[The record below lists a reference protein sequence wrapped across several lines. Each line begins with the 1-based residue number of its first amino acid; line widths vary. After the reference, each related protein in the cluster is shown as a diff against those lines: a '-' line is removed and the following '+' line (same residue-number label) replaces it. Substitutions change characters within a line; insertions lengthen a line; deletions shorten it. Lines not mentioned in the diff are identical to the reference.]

1 MTAEEGSMSLIEDY
15 LHAIALLLPEAQRED
30 IIAELRDVVLTRIE
44 AREAASG
51 RPLTESETEAVMREI
66 GHPLVVAARYRG
78 GPQHAVGPAL
88 YPYWAF
94 AVKVMVSLQCALS
107 AVVFLIRSLTG
118 GDVGAAL
125 ARALTSALT
134 GAAMLVGLATIAALI
149 IERYGL
155 RIDYLDR
162 WRVRDLEGLRF
173 FAWDQRLWDLPAWR
187 LRLASVGFSSPRRW
201 GAGHE
206 TASSRAGRAVF
217 AVVAGTMLTL
227 WWLGALPFA
236 LVSNGAELRELG
248 VDPGRLAAVDWQALK
263 AAVFWP
269 VLAYGLV
276 IVAQGAFRLVR
287 PLAYRLQASFDI
299 AIGAALV
306 AAAAWAWSAFPLEPL
321 VRVGSVA
328 ELALRFKTA
337 YSDGPPVDPT
347 PFLTLVAVTAAVIGV
362 VRLVRGVAALLV
374 AAVDGGAHRVAQPE

>member
-1 MTAEEGSMSLIEDY
+1 MSLIEDY

-44 AREAASG
+44 AREAGSG
-51 RPLTESETEAVMREI
+51 RPLTESETEAVVREI

-107 AVVFLIRSLTG
+107 AVVFVIRALTG
-118 GDVGAAL
+118 GDVAAAFGRAL
-125 ARALTSALT
+125 ASALT
-134 GAAMLVGLATIAALI
+134 GAAMLVGVATVAAWM

-173 FAWDQRLWDLPAWR
+173 LTWDQRLWDLPAWR
-187 LRLASVGFSSPRRW
+187 LRPAPVGLWSPRGWPARP
-201 GAGHE
+201 E
-206 TASSRAGRAVF
+206 TAAGRAGRAVV
-217 AVVAGTMLTL
+217 AIAAGTVLTL
-227 WWLGALPFA
+227 WWLGVLPFA

-248 VDPGRLAAVDWQALK
+248 VDPSRLEAVDWQALK
-263 AAVFWP
+263 ATVFWP
-269 VLAYGLV
+269 VLAYGLAT
-276 IVAQGAFRLVR
+276 IAQSALRLVR
-287 PLAYRLQASFDI
+287 PLAYRLQAAFDL
-299 AIGAALV
+299 AIGVTLV
-306 AAAAWAWSAFPLEPL
+306 AAAVWAWSASPLEPL

-328 ELALRFKTA
+328 ELVLRFETA
-337 YSDGPPVDPT
+337 YGHGAPVDPT
-347 PFLTLVAVTAAVIGV
+347 PFLTLVAATAAVVGV
-362 VRLVRGVAALLV
+362 VRVVRGGATLLAA
-374 AAVDGGAHRVAQPE
+374 DHGGAHRVAQPE